1 MAPSFVLSPLSAQN
15 VVLEDQRLIAQCN
28 ICCENYGPTRK
39 GYKCSAGDPACQYPA
54 CEPCWSQIADG
65 ACPHCRR
72 LALPYFDRQL
82 TESTDACVIT
92 CQNAAYGC
100 SWQGHYGRAQAHLE
114 DECDARRSP
123 EALEDLLATALREK
137 EVLRDQLNEAEGLAA
152 ARQAEKLFLEAENTE
167 LSEKIVREREEHARV
182 ASALRKEIATMTVL
196 KSTQT
201 TRLQLVE
208 HKLVVDR
215 RLLTEE
221 RAEKAKEIRDLEIAL
236 EEKDKDLKRAEQKSG
251 ERRQRRRKH
260 SLARRGRDASRSP
273 RRHRRRSTRGRA
285 AIRVKTS
292 EGDPPS
298 FAPMPPFPPFQEW
311 RPPAFSSL
319 GNHFLGRCNT
329 PFEVPSRCVQYG

>member
-28 ICCENYGPTRK
+28 ICCENSGPTRK

-54 CEPCWSQIADG
+54 CESCWSQIADG

-123 EALEDLLATALREK
+123 EALEDLLATALRDK

-208 HKLVVDR
+208 QELVVDR

-236 EEKDKDLKRAEQKSG
+236 EEKDKDLRRPEHKSG

-273 RRHRRRSTRGRA
+273 RRRRRRSTRGRA

-298 FAPMPPFPPFQEW
+298 FAPPFPPFQEW